1 MNKNQVEGR
10 ARAVEGTAKETVG
23 KLTGNKGLQIK
34 GRLKKMAGIFQAD
47 YGDYRND
54 VDRKV

>member
-1 MNKNQVEGR
+1 MNKDQVKGR
-10 ARAVEGTAKETVG
+10 AEEIEGTAKDAAG

-34 GRLKKMAGIFQAD
+34 GRLKKMAGIFRAD

-54 VDRKV
+54 VDGKI